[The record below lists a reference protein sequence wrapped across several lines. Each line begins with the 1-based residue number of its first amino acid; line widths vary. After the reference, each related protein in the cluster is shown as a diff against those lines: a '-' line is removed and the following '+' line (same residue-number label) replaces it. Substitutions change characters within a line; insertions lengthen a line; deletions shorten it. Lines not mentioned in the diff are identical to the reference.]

1 MPRLQVHSNQHFF
14 DFRDDHDGL
23 GATLRAL
30 WWSDPSA
37 ANARLQLQQ
46 HSHALSK
53 FDGISARAHL
63 MSRDSVPSTSS
74 SFPSS
79 SSAAAASKAN
89 DAAFN
94 SSQLQVA

>member
-1 MPRLQVHSNQHFF
+1 
-14 DFRDDHDGL
+14 L

-30 WWSDPSA
+30 WWPDASA
-37 ANARLQLQQ
+37 ANIRLQLQQ

-63 MSRDSVPSTSS
+63 MSRASVSTASS

-94 SSQLQVA
+94 SNQLQVG